1 MPTSTSA
8 EATEVA
14 AEAAAPAPKARTLSA
29 RPRLKAAVVAEPEAA
44 AEEAA
49 PAPAPKRATKATA
62 ASAPAAAPAP
72 APSGKGSQNLQ
83 DQFLN
88 HLRKNKTPVTMFLV
102 KGVKLQGIVTWF
114 DNFSILLRRDGQ
126 SQLVYKHAVSTI
138 MPSTPIDTRLFG
150 TTEGNKKARLLQDV
164 FLASIRAAAVQVT
177 MFLVNGVMLQ
187 GRVAAYDLFC
197 MMLEREGY
205 VQLAYKHAVS
215 TIQPVTPVD
224 LTGEW
229 DGEEETDA

>member
-1 MPTSTSA
+1 VTG
-8 EATEVA
+8 
-14 AEAAAPAPKARTLSA
+14 RTLSA
-29 RPRLKAAVVAEPEAA
+29 RPRPPKPE
-44 AEEAA
+44 
-49 PAPAPKRATKATA
+49 PAPPPSLPTA
-62 ASAPAAAPAP
+62 
-72 APSGKGSQNLQ
+72 GKGSQNLQ

-88 HLRKNKTPVTMFLV
+88 LLRKNKVPVTMFLV

-138 MPSTPIDTRLFG
+138 MPSVPIDARLFAAG
-150 TTEGNKKARLLQDV
+150 AETTNKKVRLLQDV
-164 FLASIRAAAVQVT
+164 FLSSIRAAGVQVT

-197 MMLEREGY
+197 MLLEREGY

-224 LTGEW
+224 LTGGEFE
-229 DGEEETDA
+229 DEDDEEED

>member
-1 MPTSTSA
+1 MSSRTLTARPRPPKP
-8 EATEVA
+8 EPEQTEVA
-14 AEAAAPAPKARTLSA
+14 ETAPPAAIAAAPLP
-29 RPRLKAAVVAEPEAA
+29 
-44 AEEAA
+44 
-49 PAPAPKRATKATA
+49 
-62 ASAPAAAPAP
+62 
-72 APSGKGSQNLQ
+72 GKGQNLQ

-88 HLRKNKTPVTMFLV
+88 LLRRNKIPVTIFLV

-138 MPSTPIDTRLFG
+138 MPSVPIDARQFASAA
-150 TTEGNKKARLLQDV
+150 EGGKKVRLLQDV
-164 FLASIRAAAVQVT
+164 FLSSVRAAEVQVT

-197 MMLEREGY
+197 MLLEREGY

-224 LTGEW
+224 LTG
-229 DGEEETDA
+229 GEPDDEGDDV

>member
-1 MPTSTSA
+1 MTS
-8 EATEVA
+8 
-14 AEAAAPAPKARTLSA
+14 RTLSA
-29 RPRLKAAVVAEPEAA
+29 RPRPPKPESEASATPARVAA
-44 AEEAA
+44 A
-49 PAPAPKRATKATA
+49 
-62 ASAPAAAPAP
+62 S
-72 APSGKGSQNLQ
+72 KGQNLQ

-88 HLRKNKTPVTMFLV
+88 LLRKKKIPVTMFLV

-138 MPSTPIDTRLFG
+138 MPSQPVDAEQFG
-150 TTEGNKKARLLQDV
+150 SSGEGSKKTRLLQDV
-164 FLASIRAAAVQVT
+164 FLSSLRKEAVQVT

-197 MMLEREGY
+197 MLLEREGY

-229 DGEEETDA
+229 DGEEEDEA